1 MDNTITYID
10 RQRDVEIVFDKKT
23 REIISW
29 SMPYWEDNE
38 IEEEFAYARLAVFG
52 QESNSV
58 SVGQL
63 TVSYLVF
70 AKKLFEKKSKNFEK
84 KVLTNKRKYDIIY
97 NVARGLQAAVEN
109 GTGNIT
115 QHRLSEGSTKC

>member
-10 RQRDVEIVFDKKT
+10 RQRDVEIVFNKDT

-38 IEEEFAYARLAVFG
+38 IEEEFTYARLAVFG

-70 AKKLFEKKSKNFEK
+70 AKKLF
-84 KVLTNKRKYDIIY
+84 
-97 NVARGLQAAVEN
+97 
-109 GTGNIT
+109 
-115 QHRLSEGSTKC
+115 

>member
-1 MDNTITYID
+1 MENTITYID
-10 RQRDVEIVFDKKT
+10 RQRDVEIVFDKDT
-23 REIISW
+23 REIISQ

-63 TVSYLVF
+63 AISYLVF
-70 AKKLFEKKSKNFEK
+70 DKNFLK
-84 KVLTNKRKYDIIY
+84 KKI
-97 NVARGLQAAVEN
+97 
-109 GTGNIT
+109 
-115 QHRLSEGSTKC
+115 